1 MAPPAQLLRA
11 LGKLRGKRVWPPMV
25 PSPLAAPAVALLL
38 AVLTDAPPWR
48 VAAAVWIVACLALI
62 ALRGDK

>member
-1 MAPPAQLLRA
+1 MA
-11 LGKLRGKRVWPPMV
+11 PMV
-25 PSPLAAPAVALLL
+25 PSLAAPAVALLL

-48 VAAAVWIVACLALI
+48 VAAAVVIVACLALI

>member
-1 MAPPAQLLRA
+1 MA
-11 LGKLRGKRVWPPMV
+11 PMV

-38 AVLTDAPPWR
+38 AVLTTAPPWR
-48 VAAAVWIVACLALI
+48 VAAAVVIVVFLALI